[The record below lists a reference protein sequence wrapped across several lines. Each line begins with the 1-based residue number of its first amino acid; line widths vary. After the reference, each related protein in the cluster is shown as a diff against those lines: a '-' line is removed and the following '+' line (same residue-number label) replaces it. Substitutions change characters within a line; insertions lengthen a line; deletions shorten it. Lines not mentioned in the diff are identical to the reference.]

1 MSARQIVLCFD
12 GTGNT
17 FRTDGTDTNV
27 LKICRMLEKSDEQL
41 CYYQPGIGT
50 DITPGSLASTTI
62 QKNGRLDN
70 SKALNLAL
78 GRSFDRHVLGGYRFL
93 MRHYQAGAKVY
104 IFGFSRGAYT
114 AQFLNEMLDYVGLLG
129 PDNEEVVPFIW
140 DAFVS
145 WKLSRTDNDR
155 EEKINTFRVMK
166 DSREILSR
174 PMARVQFLGMFDAVN
189 SIADFEVNADGGT
202 SSKIVRHAVS
212 IDERRIKFR
221 PVLLHSHKD
230 KWVRKTPSDEKKP
243 GKGTSTNYLKH
254 TLGPPVLP
262 EIPNVSVPSKK
273 QEIEVDDDD
282 DEDTQDIEEMWFP
295 GGHADIGG
303 GWNLGS
309 NETWPLTHAPL
320 VWMVQ
325 EAQRAGLRLDP
336 RKLKQHECIEEF
348 DGDFDVKNTSNSKR
362 NVSSSELSIPHKS
375 YLEALH
381 LAGTRG
387 HIHDLLAYGNG
398 IRLTSVLSWRLM
410 EYLPLRRMELQTNGV
425 LKAVRWPPPCGRTRD
440 IPVNARIHVSAIQR
454 MKSDPSYR
462 PDNLIFGS
470 AERKGDRDG
479 AVGIGNWVVHSH
491 EGDPVRERYVRR

>member
-1 MSARQIVLCFD
+1 
-12 GTGNT
+12 
-17 FRTDGTDTNV
+17 
-27 LKICRMLEKSDEQL
+27 
-41 CYYQPGIGT
+41 
-50 DITPGSLASTTI
+50 
-62 QKNGRLDN
+62 
-70 SKALNLAL
+70 
-78 GRSFDRHVLGGYRFL
+78 

-470 AERKGDRDG
+470 SERKGDTDG
-479 AVGIGNWVVHSH
+479 AFGIGNWVVHSH

>member
-1 MSARQIVLCFD
+1 MSNRQIVLCFD

-27 LKICRMLEKSDEQL
+27 LKICRMLEKSDEQ
-41 CYYQPGIGT
+41 PGIGT
-50 DITPGSLASTTI
+50 EITPGSLASTTI
-62 QKNGRLDN
+62 QKRGKLDN
-70 SKALNLAL
+70 SKVLNLAL

-114 AQFLNEMLDYVGLLG
+114 ARFLNEMLDYVGLLG

-145 WKLSRTDNDR
+145 WKLGRTDNNR
-155 EEKINTFRVMK
+155 EEKRKAFRVMK

-174 PMARVQFLGMFDAVN
+174 PMARVHFLGMFDAVN
-189 SIADFEVNADGGT
+189 SIADFEVNVDGSP
-202 SSKIVRHAVS
+202 SSKVVRHAVS

-221 PVLLHSHKD
+221 PVLLRSHKD
-230 KWVRKTPSDEKKP
+230 KWVRKTSSDEKTLAKE
-243 GKGTSTNYLKH
+243 TSTNDFER
-254 TLGPPVLP
+254 TSGPPILP
-262 EIPNVSVPSKK
+262 EIPNISPTSMKR
-273 QEIEVDDDD
+273 EIESDNDDDD
-282 DEDTQDIEEMWFP
+282 DDMQDIEEMWFP

-309 NETWPLTHAPL
+309 SETWPLTHAPL

-325 EAQRAGLRLDP
+325 EARRAGLRLNP
-336 RKLKQHECIEEF
+336 YKLKQHECIEES
-348 DGDFDVKNTSNSKR
+348 DGDFNLGDTSNPKK
-362 NVSSSELSIPHKS
+362 NVPSLELPAAHKD

-381 LAGTRG
+381 LAGTQG
-387 HIHDLLAYGNG
+387 HIHDLLAYGNDLP
-398 IRLTSVLSWRLM
+398 LTSVLSWRLM
-410 EYLPLRRMELQTNGV
+410 EYLPLRRMELQADGM
-425 LKAVRWPPPCGRTRD
+425 LKAVRWPPPRGQTRD
-440 IPVNARIHVSAIQR
+440 IPATAQIHVSAIER
-454 MKSDPSYR
+454 MKLDPSYR

-470 AERKGDRDG
+470 SERKGDTGR

>member
-62 QKNGRLDN
+62 QKKGKLGN

-78 GRSFDRHVLGGYRFL
+78 GSSFDRHVLGGYRFL

-114 AQFLNEMLDYVGLLG
+114 ARFLNEMLDYVGLLG

-145 WKLSRTDNDR
+145 WKLGRTDNNR
-155 EEKINTFRVMK
+155 EEKRRAFVTMK
-166 DSREILSR
+166 FCRETLSR
-174 PMARVQFLGMFDAVN
+174 PMSRVQFLGMFDAVN
-189 SIADFEVNADGGT
+189 SIADFEVNVDGMP
-202 SSKIVRHAVS
+202 SSKVVRHAVS

-221 PVLLHSHKD
+221 PVLLRSYKD
-230 KWVRKTPSDEKKP
+230 EWVRKTPLHEKKHA
-243 GKGTSTNYLKH
+243 KKTWTNDNEH
-254 TLGPPVLP
+254 NSGPPVLP
-262 EIPNVSVPSKK
+262 EIPNVSPPSKNQGVK
-273 QEIEVDDDD
+273 VEDGDDDD
-282 DEDTQDIEEMWFP
+282 MQDIEEMWFP

-303 GWNLGS
+303 GWSLGAK
-309 NETWPLTHAPL
+309 EKWPLTHTPL

-325 EAQRAGLRLDP
+325 EARRAGLRLDLD
-336 RKLKQHECIEEF
+336 KMKEYECVEEHH
-348 DGDFDVKNTSNSKR
+348 GDSGLEDTSNLERDISG
-362 NVSSSELSIPHKS
+362 LGLPADHQG
-375 YLEALH
+375 YLRALH
-381 LAGTRG
+381 LAGTEG

-398 IRLTSVLSWRLM
+398 LPLISVLSWRLM
-410 EYLPLRRMELQTNGV
+410 EYLPMRRMEVQPGGAM
-425 LKAVRWPPPCGRTRD
+425 KAVRWPPPRGRSRD

-462 PDNLIFGS
+462 PENLLSGGQ
-470 AERKGDRDG
+470 KGDTGDP
-479 AVGIGNWVVHSH
+479 VGIENWVVHSD

>member
-17 FRTDGTDTNV
+17 FRTDGTDTNI
-27 LKICRMLEKSDEQL
+27 LRICRMLEKSDEQL

-62 QKNGRLDN
+62 QKKGKLDN

-114 AQFLNEMLDYVGLLG
+114 AQFLNEMIDYVGLLG

-145 WKLSRTDNDR
+145 WKLGRTDNDR
-155 EEKINTFRVMK
+155 EQKRKAFQIMK

-189 SIADFEVNADGGT
+189 SIANFEVNVDGNT
-202 SSKIVRHAVS
+202 SAKVVRHAVS

-221 PVLLHSHKD
+221 PVLLRSPKD
-230 KWVRKTPSDEKKP
+230 DWAHQAPLDAKKP
-243 GKGTSTNYLKH
+243 VKGTSTNDSEH
-254 TLGPPVLP
+254 TSGPPVLP
-262 EIPNVSVPSKK
+262 EIPNISTPSKE
-273 QEIEVDDDD
+273 QEKELDN
-282 DEDTQDIEEMWFP
+282 TQDIEEMWFP

-309 NETWPLTHAPL
+309 SEAWPLTHVPL

-325 EAQRAGLRLDP
+325 EARRAGLRLNLE
-336 RKLKQHECIEEF
+336 KMKQHECIEGF
-348 DGDFDVKNTSNSKR
+348 DSDFDLQAPNSKR
-362 NVSSSELSIPHKS
+362 DSWCSELPKPHKD

-381 LAGTRG
+381 LAGTKG

-398 IRLTSVLSWRLM
+398 LPLTSVLSWRLM
-410 EYLPLRRMELQTNGV
+410 EYLPLRRIESQPDGAW
-425 LKAVRWPPPCGRTRD
+425 KAVRWPPPRGRTRD
-440 IPVNARIHVSAIQR
+440 IPVNAQIHVSAIQR

-462 PDNLIFGS
+462 PGNLIFGS
-470 AERKGDRDG
+470 CERKGDASG
-479 AVGIGNWVVHSH
+479 AVEIGNWAIHSYK
-491 EGDPVRERYVRR
+491 GDPVRERYARR

>member
-1 MSARQIVLCFD
+1 MSTRQIVLCFD

-27 LKICRMLEKSDEQL
+27 LRICRMLEKSDE
-41 CYYQPGIGT
+41 QPGIGT

-62 QKNGRLDN
+62 QKKGKLDN
-70 SKALNLAL
+70 NKVLNLAL

-93 MRHYQAGAKVY
+93 MRHYQAGTKVY

-114 AQFLNEMLDYVGLLG
+114 ARFLNEMIDYVGLLG

-155 EEKINTFRVMK
+155 EAKQKALRVMK

-174 PMARVQFLGMFDAVN
+174 PMDRVQFLGMFDAVN
-189 SIADFEVNADGGT
+189 SIADFEVNVEGRT
-202 SSKIVRHAVS
+202 SSKVVRHAVS

-221 PVLLHSHKD
+221 PVLLQSHKD
-230 KWVRKTPSDEKKP
+230 DWIGEKPSDEKKP
-243 GKGTSTNYLKH
+243 TQETPANDPEHIS
-254 TLGPPVLP
+254 GPPVLP
-262 EIPNVSVPSKK
+262 EIPNISIPSKERET
-273 QEIEVDDDD
+273 QSDDDDD
-282 DEDTQDIEEMWFP
+282 DEMQDIEEMWFP

-309 NETWPLTHAPL
+309 SESWPLTHAPL

-325 EAQRAGLRLDP
+325 EARRAGLRLDP
-336 RKLKQHECIEEF
+336 SKLKQHECIEEVEA
-348 DGDFDVKNTSNSKR
+348 DLDLEDNSKWDA
-362 NVSSSELSIPHKS
+362 SGSELPAAHKS

-381 LAGTRG
+381 LAGTKG

-398 IRLTSVLSWRLM
+398 LPLTSVLSWRLM
-410 EYLPLRRMELQTNGV
+410 EYLPLRRMELQPDGA
-425 LKAVRWPPPCGRTRD
+425 LKAVRWPPPRGRSRD
-440 IPVNARIHVSAIQR
+440 IPANARIHVSAIQR
-454 MKSDPSYR
+454 MRSDPSYR
-462 PDNLIFGS
+462 PDNLILGPV
-470 AERKGDRDG
+470 RKGETG
-479 AVGIGNWVVHSH
+479 GTVGIGNWVVHSH
-491 EGDPVRERYVRR
+491 EGDPVRERYVRRVEW